1 MFGRLLD
8 FFFPPKCV
16 FCRKLIDSNT
26 RCWCEACISNVPFLK
41 EENAKTLLD
50 GNYFCRSAVKY
61 DGIVRESFLR
71 YKFSG
76 YKNYAEAYAQIIL
89 NQIDD
94 IKGIGYDAITWS
106 PISKMRRRKRGYD
119 QSRLIAESL
128 AKSLNIPYVQL
139 LVKTKHTKAQSLM
152 TTSKDRAD
160 NVRGV
165 YKYNNRIKGKYDRVL
180 LLDDIITTGST
191 MNECIR
197 ILNEKNIYDIECISF
212 AKAGHN

>member
-1 MFGRLLD
+1 MLLI
-8 FFFPPKCV
+8 
-16 FCRKLIDSNT
+16 LNY
-26 RCWCEACISNVPFLK
+26 E
-41 EENAKTLLD
+41 LLFH
-50 GNYFCRSAVKY
+50 NHN
-61 DGIVRESFLR
+61 L
-71 YKFSG
+71 
-76 YKNYAEAYAQIIL
+76 NIIL

-197 ILNEKNIYDIECISF
+197 ILNEKSIYDSCNCSSCSNVF
-212 AKAGHN
+212 HRLQQGR